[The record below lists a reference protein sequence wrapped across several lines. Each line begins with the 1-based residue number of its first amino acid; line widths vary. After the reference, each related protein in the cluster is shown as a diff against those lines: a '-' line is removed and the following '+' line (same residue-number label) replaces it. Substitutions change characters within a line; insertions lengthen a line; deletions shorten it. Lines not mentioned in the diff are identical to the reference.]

1 VDSLVLQL
9 WELRGLFGT
18 DARWSS
24 RRSRH
29 NLLRVFVDRDH
40 RRPFESQTTSDI
52 CPMNIQCSQFKNG
65 ICRIATTIAGTSA
78 PPLPGEG
85 CHVCSSF
92 DVDSQAINRI
102 TVSAAIQAVR
112 HDQQAMQRILRD
124 YDSYLR
130 VEPKPGVG
138 RFLSRLFK
146 ARSYVPNDTCPCL
159 DIADEMSERGPDA
172 CEQDIEHYTDA
183 ICEEARKR
191 NWLKLIAATPIA
203 SQLLRIE
210 IKQLIRTAIRATRA
224 EALKTENECPD

>member
-1 VDSLVLQL
+1 
-9 WELRGLFGT
+9 
-18 DARWSS
+18 
-24 RRSRH
+24 
-29 NLLRVFVDRDH
+29 
-40 RRPFESQTTSDI
+40 
-52 CPMNIQCSQFKNG
+52 MNFQCSQFENG
-65 ICRIATTIAGTSA
+65 ICRIATTIAGTPAS
-78 PPLPGEG
+78 PLPGEG

-92 DVDSQAINRI
+92 DVGSQAINRI

-146 ARSYVPNDTCPCL
+146 ARSYVPTDTCPCL

-183 ICEEARKR
+183 ICVEAKKR
-191 NWLKLIAATPIA
+191 NWLKLVAATPIA
-203 SQLLRIE
+203 NQLLRME
-210 IKQLIRTAIRATRA
+210 IKQLIRTAIQATRA
-224 EALKTENECPD
+224 EALKTENGCPN